1 MTVPNHPEAGPP
13 SADEPTIPGSDREP
27 TVAEPKRR
35 RWVWPVATAVALFA
49 GIGIGA
55 AGGGDTDLS
64 AEPEP
69 APTVT
74 APGAV
79 PQEQLDELAAREAEI
94 DQRET
99 DLAEREAAVSET
111 ETNIAE
117 GTITEG
123 IWTVGVDIAPGTYRA
138 TGVPEDCYW
147 AITTSGSNGADII
160 ENGIPGGGNPTVTL
174 EEGQDFTTTRCGDW
188 TLVP

>member
-1 MTVPNHPEAGPP
+1 M
-13 SADEPTIPGSDREP
+13 
-27 TVAEPKRR
+27 
-35 RWVWPVATAVALFA
+35 ATAVALFA

-55 AGGGDTDLS
+55 AGGGDADTT
-64 AEPEP
+64 AEPSEA

-74 APGAV
+74 VPGAV
-79 PQEQLDELAAREAEI
+79 PQEQLDELAAREAELE
-94 DQRET
+94 QRE
-99 DLAEREAAVSET
+99 AEVAAREAAVAET
-111 ETNIAE
+111 EAQVAA

-123 IWTVGVDIAPGTYRA
+123 IWTVGVDIEPGTYRA